1 MADTRGKFLLHLIS
15 GFSRPQVLF
24 LVWFLICAFFL
35 ALIASFYRKA
45 TRRNFR
51 EDGDGPGPKVR
62 VDPRRLAETTENRS
76 VTVKKGAVGV
86 KNSYPKQPPQ

>member
-1 MADTRGKFLLHLIS
+1 MADTRGKILVNALS
-15 GFSRPQVLF
+15 SFSKPQFLF
-24 LVWFLICAFFL
+24 LVWSLICGFFL
-35 ALIASFYRKA
+35 LLIASYYRKQ

-51 EDGDGPGPKVR
+51 EDGDGPGPKIK
-62 VDPRRLAETTENRS
+62 VDARRLSETTENRS